1 MCSKQNK
8 RLKFECFSSITRCD
22 VNVNVNLMV
31 ENVTRIKSGI
41 IINVFVS
48 TKIQKNKM
56 HSKRIIFGILLHVLV
71 KMLNIY
77 QLLLTIQSLHMIKL

>member
-8 RLKFECFSSITRCD
+8 RLKFECFSSITRYD